1 MSYETN
7 SVWPKKNAR
16 IAKTNPVF
24 LCVLCV
30 LSRPKNP
37 SMLMA
42 GAEVIEGRIGG
53 ATLEPASAEDA
64 GDGHLIL
71 ISSIGV
77 LAAKERKEPV
87 T

>member
-1 MSYETN
+1 
-7 SVWPKKNAR
+7 
-16 IAKTNPVF
+16 
-24 LCVLCV
+24 
-30 LSRPKNP
+30 
-37 SMLMA
+37 MLMA